1 MDETSQSN
9 VLYFS
14 LRTGW
19 PLLFSLF
26 SLFISLSLS
35 PTSLLLLL
43 SSQMAMHF
51 DPNGAIAKSHGKMA
65 GPMAEIKVST

>member
-26 SLFISLSLS
+26 ISLS

-43 SSQMAMHF
+43 SFQMAMHF